1 MIKKIIILITIFII
15 IICIQNYDDYK
26 NKNIRN
32 TMFDKYK
39 LPLLVCSL
47 CGFFITFNNNNNLLC
62 NELSLDIKEN
72 IYTPPYLNMHVEM
85 PDF

>member
-26 NKNIRN
+26 NKNIRR
-32 TMFDKYK
+32 TIFDKYK
-39 LPLLVCSL
+39 LPLLVSSL
-47 CGFFITFNNNNNLLC
+47 CGFFITFNNNNLLLY
-62 NELSLDIKEN
+62 NDLSLDIKEN
-72 IYTPPYLNMHVEM
+72 ICTPPYLHMHIEM